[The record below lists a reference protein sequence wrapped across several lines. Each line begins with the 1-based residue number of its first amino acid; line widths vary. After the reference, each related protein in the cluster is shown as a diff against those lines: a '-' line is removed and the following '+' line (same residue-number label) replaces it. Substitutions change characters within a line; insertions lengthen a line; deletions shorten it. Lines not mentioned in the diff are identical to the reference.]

1 MSEIKN
7 ILKNYKKIAMVG
19 VSNDPTKA
27 STIVMKY
34 MQKYGFKVY
43 PVNPRVKD
51 QKILGEKVYERI
63 TDIKDKIDIVNVF
76 RPSKEALD
84 IAKNAV
90 DIRAKVLWLQLGI
103 KSDQA
108 KKLVEANKIEYIEN
122 KCTKMEYQKHFL
134 KVRQAFPVLQD
145 LD

>member
-1 MSEIKN
+1 MNDIKEILSK
-7 ILKNYKKIAMVG
+7 YKKIAMVG

-43 PVNPRVKD
+43 PVNPKAEG
-51 QKILGEKVYERI
+51 QKILGEDVCGKI
-63 TDIKDKIDIVNVF
+63 TDIKDKVDIVNVF

-84 IAKNAV
+84 IAKDTIN
-90 DIRAKVLWLQLGI
+90 IKAKVLWLQLGI
-103 KSDQA
+103 KNLEA
-108 KKLVEANKIEYIEN
+108 KKLVEQKKIEYIEN
-122 KCTKMEYQKHFL
+122 RCTKMEYQKHFL

-145 LD
+145 